1 MKSKDDIGTKSF
13 IYDLISVGFGFFF
26 TGIFLYT
33 DLWSIEPSSIY
44 IKTASTIL
52 KNSKLYGL
60 TPLYLIFIGLFILFI
75 ATTIKYS
82 VKDGWSYVVSTI
94 VSVVA
99 FILLFLGWLA
109 QARITWV
116 TILALLIV
124 MSWCSYT
131 FIFYLKRLYAW
142 ITDDKDKSLAKL
154 TFIWTIL
161 AAIFGYFL
169 GKNE

>member
-1 MKSKDDIGTKSF
+1 M
-13 IYDLISVGFGFFF
+13 
-26 TGIFLYT
+26 
-33 DLWSIEPSSIY
+33 
-44 IKTASTIL
+44 

-161 AAIFGYFL
+161 AAIFGYFW